1 LLLLVLGAHNV
12 DAGVLA
18 NGEGVSEDDK
28 ILLNY
33 LEHVS
38 YAKIFIWLDVPS

>member
-28 ILLNY
+28 NFVELSGTCKLCEDLY
-33 LEHVS
+33 L
-38 YAKIFIWLDVPS
+38 A

>member
-18 NGEGVSEDDK
+18 SGEGVSGDDK
-28 ILLNY
+28 MLLNC

-38 YAKIFIWLDVPS
+38 YAKIFVWLDVPS

>member
-1 LLLLVLGAHNV
+1 LLLLVLGVHNV

-18 NGEGVSEDDK
+18 SGNGVFEDDK
-28 ILLNY
+28 MLSNC

-38 YAKIFIWLDVPS
+38 HAKIFIWLDVLS